1 MLDAS
6 IVKHC
11 SIYVTGLGW
20 NKDNKYA
27 AKAIKEE
34 LRMRTRINKVYSS
47 ERLTLKVLE
56 REMFYN
62 GTIKSSES
70 KK

>member
-34 LRMRTRINKVYSS
+34 LRTRTRIKKVYSS
-47 ERLTLKVLE
+47 EEINIEGFRKRDVL
-56 REMFYN
+56 
-62 GTIKSSES
+62 
-70 KK
+70 